1 MVLNINNMTNKEIQ
15 SYINKLNNN
24 TYAKTIFKY
33 QISDNVDYA
42 KVWQSQNT
50 KDIIPYRFFFIK
62 NNSNYVGAVLD
73 MCNDLHWY
81 ISPKYRGKG
90 YLTSALN
97 NTILP
102 FIFEVLEREE
112 QSISITKS
120 QIGLKN
126 YNSSSKVALSV
137 GFKKTDNNKYVLY
150 EEDFE
155 AAFDTANVL
164 HKGLNNLEI
173 EKLSQKLNTIAK
185 QINQIDAQLESAFG
199 YDVDYYSNTSLRD
212 LSDKI
217 ASYKYILQDIDYDF
231 QETKK

>member
-1 MVLNINNMTNKEIQ
+1 MTNKQIQ
-15 SYINKLNNN
+15 SFINKLNAN
-24 TYAKTIFKY
+24 TYHKTIFKH
-33 QISDNVDYA
+33 QIGKDVDFA
-42 KVWQSQNT
+42 KVWESQKT
-50 KDIIPYRFFFIK
+50 KDTLPFRFFFIK
-62 NNSNYVGAVLD
+62 KKSKYIGAVLD

-90 YLTSALN
+90 YLTKALN

-102 FIFEVLEREE
+102 FVFEVLEREE

-137 GFKKTDNNKYVLY
+137 GFKKTDDNKYVLY
-150 EEDFE
+150 EEDFK
-155 AAFDTANVL
+155 AAFDTTNVL

-199 YDVDYYSNTSLRD
+199 YDVDYYSNTSLRK

-217 ASYKYILQDIDYDF
+217 ASYKFILDDIVQDF
-231 QETKK
+231 TEKNS